1 MQGEKP
7 RCRRTDNDK
16 PMVTLLLILMMA
28 CNLWV
33 LLYLTWERKE
43 ARKADG
49 KDGIEPA
56 REPLPDVIGKSRFR
70 MPEMKPQAATP
81 TPNAATEMQSE
92 AVDEKDV
99 TFDDEMET
107 AGSHAA
113 ETKPSR
119 QVPDED
125 LDEVSRDNRVHDT
138 DGELEEEPPQAGG
151 STFDEIDRAA
161 RAVKDP
167 KAGKADILQ
176 AGKVFHELEGTE
188 FYDMFRRNNARY
200 EARVS
205 EMVETYLTSIQ
216 PAEKK
221 TRMKA
226 AVRKEYENF
235 NIRDYV

>member
-1 MQGEKP
+1 M
-7 RCRRTDNDK
+7 
-16 PMVTLLLILMMA
+16 TLLLILMMA

-43 ARKADG
+43 SRKADG

-107 AGSHAA
+107 AGSHTA

-125 LDEVSRDNRVHDT
+125 LDEVFRDNRVHDT
-138 DGELEEEPPQAGG
+138 DGEFDGEPPEASG
-151 STFDEIDRAA
+151 STFDEIDRVA

-167 KAGKADILQ
+167 KARKADILQ

>member
-1 MQGEKP
+1 
-7 RCRRTDNDK
+7 
-16 PMVTLLLILMMA
+16 MVTLLLILMMA

-43 ARKADG
+43 SRKADG

-125 LDEVSRDNRVHDT
+125 LDEVFRDNRVHDT
-138 DGELEEEPPQAGG
+138 DGEFDEELPQAGG

-161 RAVKDP
+161 RAVKNP

-221 TRMKA
+221 TKMKA

>member
-1 MQGEKP
+1 
-7 RCRRTDNDK
+7 
-16 PMVTLLLILMMA
+16 MVTLLLILMVA

-43 ARKADG
+43 SRKADG

-56 REPLPDVIGKSRFR
+56 REPLPDVIGKSKFR
-70 MPEMKPQAATP
+70 MPETKPQATTP

-107 AGSHAA
+107 ASNHSA

-125 LDEVSRDNRVHDT
+125 LDEVFREF
-138 DGELEEEPPQAGG
+138 DGEQPQAGG
-151 STFDEIDRAA
+151 NTFDEIDRAA

-167 KAGKADILQ
+167 KARESDVLQ

-205 EMVETYLTSIQ
+205 EMVETYLASIR

>member
-1 MQGEKP
+1 
-7 RCRRTDNDK
+7 
-16 PMVTLLLILMMA
+16 MVTLLLILMMA

-43 ARKADG
+43 SRKADG

-70 MPEMKPQAATP
+70 MLEMKPQAATP

-125 LDEVSRDNRVHDT
+125 LDEVFRDNRVHDT
-138 DGELEEEPPQAGG
+138 DGEFDGEPPEASG

>member
-1 MQGEKP
+1 M
-7 RCRRTDNDK
+7 
-16 PMVTLLLILMMA
+16 TLLLILMMA

-43 ARKADG
+43 SRKADG

-56 REPLPDVIGKSRFR
+56 REPLPDVIGKSRFS

-99 TFDDEMET
+99 TFADEMET

-125 LDEVSRDNRVHDT
+125 LDEVFRDNRVHDT
-138 DGELEEEPPQAGG
+138 DGEFDGEPPEASG

-167 KAGKADILQ
+167 KARKADILQ

-221 TRMKA
+221 TRMKT

>member
-1 MQGEKP
+1 M
-7 RCRRTDNDK
+7 
-16 PMVTLLLILMMA
+16 TLLLILMMA

-43 ARKADG
+43 SRKA
-49 KDGIEPA
+49 DGIEPA

-107 AGSHAA
+107 AGSHTA

-125 LDEVSRDNRVHDT
+125 LDEVFRDNRVHDT
-138 DGELEEEPPQAGG
+138 DGEFDGEPPEASG

-167 KAGKADILQ
+167 KARESDVLQ

-188 FYDMFRRNNARY
+188 FYNMFRRNNARY

-205 EMVETYLTSIQ
+205 EMVETYLASIQ

>member
-1 MQGEKP
+1 
-7 RCRRTDNDK
+7 
-16 PMVTLLLILMMA
+16 MVTLLLILMMA

-33 LLYLTWERKE
+33 LLYLTWERTE
-43 ARKADG
+43 SRKADG

-125 LDEVSRDNRVHDT
+125 LDEVFRDNRVHDT
-138 DGELEEEPPQAGG
+138 DGEFDGEPPEASG

-205 EMVETYLTSIQ
+205 EMVETYLTSIR

>member
-1 MQGEKP
+1 M
-7 RCRRTDNDK
+7 
-16 PMVTLLLILMMA
+16 TLLLILMMA

-43 ARKADG
+43 SRKADG

-119 QVPDED
+119 QVPNED
-125 LDEVSRDNRVHDT
+125 LDEVFRDNRVHDT
-138 DGELEEEPPQAGG
+138 DGEFDGEPPEASG

>member
-1 MQGEKP
+1 M
-7 RCRRTDNDK
+7 
-16 PMVTLLLILMMA
+16 TLLLILMMA

-33 LLYLTWERKE
+33 LLYLTWERTE
-43 ARKADG
+43 SRKADG

-125 LDEVSRDNRVHDT
+125 LDEVFRDNRVHDT
-138 DGELEEEPPQAGG
+138 DGEFDGEPPEASG

-205 EMVETYLTSIQ
+205 EMVETYLTSIR

>member
-1 MQGEKP
+1 M
-7 RCRRTDNDK
+7 
-16 PMVTLLLILMMA
+16 MTLLLILMMA

-33 LLYLTWERKE
+33 LFYLTWERKE
-43 ARKADG
+43 SRKADG

-70 MPEMKPQAATP
+70 MPETKPQAATP
-81 TPNAATEMQSE
+81 MPNAATEMQSE

-107 AGSHAA
+107 AGGHTL

-125 LDEVSRDNRVHDT
+125 LDEVFRDNRVHDT
-138 DGELEEEPPQAGG
+138 DGEFDEELPQAGG

-161 RAVKDP
+161 RAVKNP
-167 KAGKADILQ
+167 KARESEVLQ

-205 EMVETYLTSIQ
+205 EMVETYLASTQ
-216 PAEKK
+216 PTEKK
-221 TRMKA
+221 PKTKA
-226 AVRKEYENF
+226 AVRKEYEDF

>member
-7 RCRRTDNDK
+7 RCRRTDNGK
-16 PMVTLLLILMMA
+16 PMVTLLLILMVA

-43 ARKADG
+43 SRKADG

-56 REPLPDVIGKSRFR
+56 RETLHDVIGKSRFR
-70 MPEMKPQAATP
+70 MPETKPQATTP

-107 AGSHAA
+107 ASNHSA

-125 LDEVSRDNRVHDT
+125 LDEVFRDNRVHDT
-138 DGELEEEPPQAGG
+138 DGEFDGEQPQAGG
-151 STFDEIDRAA
+151 NTFDEIDRAA

-167 KAGKADILQ
+167 KARESDVLQ
-176 AGKVFHELEGTE
+176 AGKVCLL
-188 FYDMFRRNNARY
+188 Y
-200 EARVS
+200 
-205 EMVETYLTSIQ
+205 TS
-216 PAEKK
+216 PSP
-221 TRMKA
+221 
-226 AVRKEYENF
+226 
-235 NIRDYV
+235 RD

>member
-1 MQGEKP
+1 
-7 RCRRTDNDK
+7 
-16 PMVTLLLILMMA
+16 MVTLLLILMMV
-28 CNLWV
+28 CNLWI
-33 LLYLTWERKE
+33 LFYLTWEHKE
-43 ARKADG
+43 ARKADNR
-49 KDGIEPA
+49 KEAWNAHQRP
-56 REPLPDVIGKSRFR
+56 PDDMMGKSRFS

-99 TFDDEMET
+99 TFADEMET

-125 LDEVSRDNRVHDT
+125 LDEVFRDNRVHDT
-138 DGELEEEPPQAGG
+138 DGEFDGEPPEASG

-167 KAGKADILQ
+167 KARKADILQ

>member
-1 MQGEKP
+1 
-7 RCRRTDNDK
+7 
-16 PMVTLLLILMMA
+16 MVTLLLILMMA

-43 ARKADG
+43 SRKADG

-107 AGSHAA
+107 AGGHTL

-125 LDEVSRDNRVHDT
+125 LDEVFRDNRVHDT
-138 DGELEEEPPQAGG
+138 DGEFDEELPQAGG

-161 RAVKDP
+161 RAVKNP

>member
-1 MQGEKP
+1 M
-7 RCRRTDNDK
+7 
-16 PMVTLLLILMMA
+16 TLLLILMMA

-33 LLYLTWERKE
+33 LFYLTWERKE
-43 ARKADG
+43 SRKADG

-70 MPEMKPQAATP
+70 MPETKPQAATP
-81 TPNAATEMQSE
+81 MPNAATEMQSE

-107 AGSHAA
+107 AGGHTL

-125 LDEVSRDNRVHDT
+125 LDEVFRDNRVHDT
-138 DGELEEEPPQAGG
+138 DGEFDGEPPEASG

-167 KAGKADILQ
+167 KARKADILQ

>member
-1 MQGEKP
+1 M
-7 RCRRTDNDK
+7 
-16 PMVTLLLILMMA
+16 MTLLLILMMA

-33 LLYLTWERKE
+33 LFYLTWERKE
-43 ARKADG
+43 SRKADG

-70 MPEMKPQAATP
+70 MPETKPQAATP
-81 TPNAATEMQSE
+81 MPNAATEMQSE

-107 AGSHAA
+107 AGGHTPG
-113 ETKPSR
+113 TKPSR

-125 LDEVSRDNRVHDT
+125 LDEVFRDNRVHDT
-138 DGELEEEPPQAGG
+138 DGEFDEEPPQAGG

-167 KAGKADILQ
+167 KARESEVLQ

-188 FYDMFRRNNARY
+188 FYDIFRRNNARY

-205 EMVETYLTSIQ
+205 EMVETYLASIQ

-226 AVRKEYENF
+226 AVRKEYEDF